1 MERTHRREERT
12 EKISDTYERVECSLV
27 FKRQTCKRKKDLSKS
42 EILIYI
48 AEEINHDVW
57 ECYPAKKN
65 QNS

>member
-1 MERTHRREERT
+1 MQTHRREERT

-27 FKRQTCKRKKDLSKS
+27 LKRQTRKGKKDLRKSK
-42 EILIYI
+42 ILIRI
-48 AEEINHDVW
+48 AEKINHDVW